1 MESDA
6 IGMLDSEASDR
17 AVIFVACGYSCA
29 SISLRVSKGVI
40 SEGWEKEVDMG
51 SYRCEQFGF

>member
-6 IGMLDSEASDR
+6 IGMLDSEASNR

-51 SYRCEQFGF
+51 SYRCE